1 MPRDGH
7 SLLPPDSNEANDNFT
22 VVPGGIRFGLA
33 AIKNIGRGFIQK
45 VMNEREQGG
54 KFTSLEDFASRMY
67 GTDLNKRAL
76 ENLIKAG
83 ACDGFGLNRAQM
95 LRIYELVL
103 DAAAS
108 QKNKNVDGQMGL
120 FDLLSG
126 EDSAAAMPAVQAPD
140 IPEMSVQEKMSL
152 EKQTTGLYLSGHP
165 MDEYRPLLRG
175 MDVVPIG
182 EILECFENGGDT
194 YQDEQIVN
202 IAGIVEAVKMKT
214 TRSGSMMAYVTV
226 EDDTDSLELLTFSI
240 DPGQCGSLL
249 YENSPVILNGRISV
263 LRRKTAADGREPR
276 GADRGYEGSGCRA
289 GRASDSRRRRIPSIS
304 KSKAPRSGRQRRSC
318 PFSRCSREKRGP

>member
-1 MPRDGH
+1 
-7 SLLPPDSNEANDNFT
+7 
-22 VVPGGIRFGLA
+22 
-33 AIKNIGRGFIQK
+33 
-45 VMNEREQGG
+45 
-54 KFTSLEDFASRMY
+54 
-67 GTDLNKRAL
+67 
-76 ENLIKAG
+76 
-83 ACDGFGLNRAQM
+83 
-95 LRIYELVL
+95 
-103 DAAAS
+103 
-108 QKNKNVDGQMGL
+108 MGL

-140 IPEMSVQEKMSL
+140 IPELSAQEKMSL

-182 EILECFENGGDT
+182 EILECFENGEDT

-226 EDDTDSLELLTFSI
+226 EDDTGSMELLTFSAI
-240 DPGQCGSLL
+240 LGQYGSLL

-263 LRRKTAADGREPR
+263 RDEKPPQMVVNRVMPIGDMQDLDAAQAARQAAAQAHTVYLRIENSAQPSARKIPPILKMFPGKARVVLYFADTGARMGGSCALDERLLREL
-276 GADRGYEGSGCRA
+276 
-289 GRASDSRRRRIPSIS
+289 
-304 KSKAPRSGRQRRSC
+304 
-318 PFSRCSREKRGP
+318 REQLGEKNVVIK